1 VGDDRSTSLRHP
13 EVDGVIR
20 RVDERHGTIDASR
33 DYVMC
38 QVINKGALDEF
49 LQVTFITP
57 LALFRSQIQ
66 NMVAAAIRP
75 LREASIDVGLGGIF
89 GPRSSVLRTSSPSLM
104 AASITTCRAAYE
116 DEGGLSVRVRSEMF
130 QHVALPVDGAEG
142 AFVASASSSEV
153 VDVMPGMSVD
163 PRNES
168 VVITDVVALVL
179 QIMPELQKLCRESS
193 AVLLMEMVSLDA
205 LGVAM
210 LPSPPPFETC
220 ESPVFVDIE
229 GLLASDILIRL
240 YLEKNSAT

>member
-1 VGDDRSTSLRHP
+1 
-13 EVDGVIR
+13 
-20 RVDERHGTIDASR
+20 
-33 DYVMC
+33 
-38 QVINKGALDEF
+38 
-49 LQVTFITP
+49 
-57 LALFRSQIQ
+57 
-66 NMVAAAIRP
+66 
-75 LREASIDVGLGGIF
+75 
-89 GPRSSVLRTSSPSLM
+89 
-104 AASITTCRAAYE
+104 
-116 DEGGLSVRVRSEMF
+116 
-130 QHVALPVDGAEG
+130 
-142 AFVASASSSEV
+142 V

-163 PRNES
+163 PRDES

-220 ESPVFVDIE
+220 ESPVFVDRE